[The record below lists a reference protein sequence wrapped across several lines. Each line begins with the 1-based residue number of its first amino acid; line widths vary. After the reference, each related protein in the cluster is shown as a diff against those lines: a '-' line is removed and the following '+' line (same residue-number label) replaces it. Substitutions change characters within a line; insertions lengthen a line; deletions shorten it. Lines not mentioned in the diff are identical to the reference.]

1 MPRRN
6 DLERIVILGSGPI
19 RIGQAAEFDFSGS
32 QACRA
37 LRADGYEIIL
47 INSNPAT
54 IQNDPE
60 MADRIYIEPLLPEV
74 VKRILEIEKPD
85 ALLAGMGGQTALNI
99 ASALAHDGSLDE
111 LGVEL
116 IGCDLV
122 AIDEAEDRDLF
133 KKVCEEI
140 DLPVCKALACDS
152 IEAVIAAAETLGGFP
167 LLIRPAYTLGGL
179 GGGTAHDMGQLV
191 EIASQGILHSAIGQV
206 LIEVSILGWQE
217 HEYKTLRKE
226 CSHRTRAAFAQPA
239 GATNWKPHSR
249 CAMSTPMTAQS
260 RVSTSLAGAHSPSNS
275 IQRPALA
282 HTMQP
287 LSSTDSKR
295 WLPTTSRVSPYQQQ
309 EVMPDASS

>member
-1 MPRRN
+1 MPRRD

-37 LRADGYEIIL
+37 LRDDGYEVIL

-85 ALLAGMGGQTALNI
+85 AILAGMGGQTALNI
-99 ASALAHDGSLDE
+99 AMALAHDGSLDE

-116 IGCDLV
+116 IGCNL
-122 AIDEAEDRDLF
+122 ASIDEAEDRDLF

-140 DLPVCKALACDS
+140 DLPVCKAIACDS
-152 IEAVIAAAETLGGFP
+152 IDEVIQAANTLGVFP
-167 LLIRPAYTLGGL
+167 LLIRPAFTLGGL
-179 GGGTAHDMGQLV
+179 GGGTAFNMGELV

-217 HEYKTLRKE
+217 HEY
-226 CSHRTRAAFAQPA
+226 
-239 GATNWKPHSR
+239 
-249 CAMSTPMTAQS
+249 
-260 RVSTSLAGAHSPSNS
+260 
-275 IQRPALA
+275 
-282 HTMQP
+282 
-287 LSSTDSKR
+287 
-295 WLPTTSRVSPYQQQ
+295 
-309 EVMPDASS
+309 EVMRDDADNAIIVCTMENLDPMGVLSLIHI